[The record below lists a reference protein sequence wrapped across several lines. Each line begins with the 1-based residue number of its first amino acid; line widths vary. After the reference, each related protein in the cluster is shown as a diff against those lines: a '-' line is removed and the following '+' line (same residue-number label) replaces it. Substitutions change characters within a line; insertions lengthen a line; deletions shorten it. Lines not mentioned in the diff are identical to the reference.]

1 MRHKC
6 RNWYGRCQSLLVVGV
21 TLALSACAS
30 IYKPQNEPLQ
40 QVALQSGYRPFLVP
54 RKDPGSHLVA
64 LSFSGGGTRAA
75 ALTYGVMQ
83 ELRDTTIDANGRPVR
98 LLDETDAISSVS
110 GGSFTAA
117 YYGLFGDRLFE
128 DYEDEFLR
136 RSVQGA
142 LIRQMLDP
150 VFWWRS
156 LFTGFDRTEMAVEF
170 YDTTIFKGKK
180 FKHIPL
186 HKRPFIEINA
196 TNLKTGQR
204 FSFTQGMFDL
214 LCSDLNDFPVARAV
228 TASSAVPVAFP
239 TVVLEN
245 HAPACHLE
253 QLPEVQ
259 SMLGKPTL
267 TYQEQIRLDRYNDLY
282 VNAREN
288 HYIHLVDG
296 GISDN
301 LGLRA
306 ILERVEAI
314 GGIQKSFARIGASQK
329 DVMIILV
336 NAAVKPERTMSQ
348 VATKPS
354 IGETI
359 DAFTD
364 SQMRLYNV
372 ETNRLIKDR
381 MREYEKELAGA
392 GQKVKFYFVEV
403 TFESIKSPS
412 LKNFFNSLPTSL
424 ELTNRQVDSL
434 IVAGRTLLRE
444 NPEFQAFLAANKGEL
459 KEKNTRS
466 SCNPFLNPL
475 CIIR

>member
-1 MRHKC
+1 MRPHC
-6 RNWYGRCQSLLVVGV
+6 RSWAGRCKPWLAIASSLV
-21 TLALSACAS
+21 LSACAS
-30 IYKPQNEPLQ
+30 IYKTQNEPLEQ
-40 QVALQSGYRPFLVP
+40 ITPREGYRPFAVP

-83 ELRDTTIDANGRPVR
+83 ELRDTTIDADGRRVR
-98 LLDETDAISSVS
+98 LLDETDTISSVS

-117 YYGLFGDRLFE
+117 YYGLFGDQLFE
-128 DYEDEFLR
+128 DYEDQFLR

-142 LIRQMLDP
+142 LIRQLFDP
-150 VFWWRS
+150 VYWWRS

-214 LCSDLNDFPVARAV
+214 LCSDLDDFPVARAV

-245 HAPACHLE
+245 FAPRCQLD

-259 SMLGKPTL
+259 HMLGKTTL
-267 TYQEQIRLDRYNDLY
+267 SYQEQIRLDRYAELY

-288 HYIHLVDG
+288 PYVHLVDG

-306 ILERVEAI
+306 ILERVESI
-314 GGIQKSFARIGASQK
+314 GGIQQSFARIGANQK

-354 IGETI
+354 LGETI

-372 ETNRLIKDR
+372 ETKRLIKER
-381 MREYEKELAGA
+381 MRAYEKELAAA
-392 GQKVKFYFVEV
+392 GENVKFYFVEV

-424 ELTNRQVDSL
+424 ELSNRQVDSL

-444 NPEFQAFLAANKGEL
+444 NPEFQAFLAANQGRL
-459 KEKNTRS
+459 NEKHTRS